1 MLKQLL
7 LICTLLGCL
16 LAIGGCDDT
25 DIGSIEITL
34 KNDGSGEITVV
45 RVMSSSPSST
55 QPDVEGV
62 DWNSSAALVVTNGHF
77 DQVSSLHLGEIK
89 FQMAQSGF
97 LRVELPRGSN
107 VKWPSLLT
115 AFDAK
120 AQEALN
126 HSAKKTSI
134 GTLSMKSVKVVL
146 TLPSTPISSGVAE
159 SEVIGISPTI
169 KKTSAS
175 LIIPLDLIRNDGHP
189 IVWDITW

>member
-1 MLKQLL
+1 M
-7 LICTLLGCL
+7 

-62 DWNSSAALVVTNGHF
+62 DWNSSAALVVTTGRF

-89 FQMAQSGF
+89 IEMAQSGF
-97 LRVELPRGSN
+97 LRIELPRGSN

-120 AQEALN
+120 DREALN
-126 HSAKKTSI
+126 QSVKNTSI

-146 TLPSTPISSGVAE
+146 TLPSVTL
-159 SEVIGISPTI
+159 T
-169 KKTSAS
+169 
-175 LIIPLDLIRNDGHP
+175 IPLDLIQIDGHP